1 MAIRPGSPVRS
12 TATRGPGRP
21 HQEPADAAERSHG
34 RRREA
39 ADEQRRR
46 QHARRGPDHQRQER
60 GRPAGAGLDFRV
72 PFLGMKIFGGAKL
85 TKQDTHTIGILLQP
99 AARPAARAV
108 LGGNPIEVA
117 LASAIATIRAA
128 MATAAAGE
136 DPLAIGSGTVTLEFA
151 IERNGQVSLGAE
163 GGLGQEVTHTL
174 VLTLVPP
181 APATGHAGAASS
193 AP

>member
-1 MAIRPGSPVRS
+1 MNSDDDSMPVEDLITSVRNAVAQSGLSPSAGDRDLQVESVQLTLRVVAS
-12 TATRGPGRP
+12 K
-21 HQEPADAAERSHG
+21 S
-34 RRREA
+34 
-39 ADEQRRR
+39 
-46 QHARRGPDHQRQER
+46 
-60 GRPAGAGLDFRV
+60 AGAGLDFRV